1 MSVKEVWNPLPAP
14 RAAAPVYETDEWGA
28 CSSKSVINS
37 AMIPNVRTESTSTTT
52 EQDDLAIAQVL
63 QAEYDLEFDAEIR
76 KLEQSRNKSNIVK
89 FF

>member
-1 MSVKEVWNPLPAP
+1 MPKATVPI
-14 RAAAPVYETDEWGA
+14 ETDEWGA

-37 AMIPNVRTESTSTTT
+37 MTIPNVRNDSTSTTT
-52 EQDDLAIAQVL
+52 EQDDLAIAQLL
-63 QAEYDLEFDAEIR
+63 QAEYDLEFDEEIK